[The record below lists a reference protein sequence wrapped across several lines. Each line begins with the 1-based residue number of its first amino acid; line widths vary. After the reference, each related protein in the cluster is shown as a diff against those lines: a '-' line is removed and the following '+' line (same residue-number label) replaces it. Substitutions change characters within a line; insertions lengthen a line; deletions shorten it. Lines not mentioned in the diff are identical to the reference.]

1 MDNPSRLHSISNLRA
16 IGLMAGALVLM
27 PAPLLAADAT
37 NVRATGTMPPT
48 AVVDVP
54 SQIVSDPPTLK
65 ADGTEMIVSSQT
77 PVGLIANV
85 PSQVALTSLEL
96 AAPQGVSS
104 ANVGAELSLM
114 ENGRA
119 LVGTSTT
126 GSSEGSSEG
135 CMLGGL
141 VMKWHWRQRR
151 RAAGLEGGSPNLVMG
166 SNTQIYCVHPVQ
178 TEMPPSKSRYVI
190 DGMI

>member
-126 GSSEGSSEG
+126 GG
-135 CMLGGL
+135 
-141 VMKWHWRQRR
+141 K
-151 RAAGLEGGSPNLVMG
+151 AGDLSAGHHLAHVQARFYSLSPQPLPAGQYSVTTVLTVT
-166 SNTQIYCVHPVQ
+166 SY
-178 TEMPPSKSRYVI
+178 
-190 DGMI
+190 